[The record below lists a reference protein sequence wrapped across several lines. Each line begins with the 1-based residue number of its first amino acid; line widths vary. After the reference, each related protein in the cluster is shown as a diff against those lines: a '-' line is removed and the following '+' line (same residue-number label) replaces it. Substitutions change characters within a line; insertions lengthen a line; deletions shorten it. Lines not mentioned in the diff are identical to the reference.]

1 VSKLIKNWSYLLVS
15 DVIQQMIGFFV
26 VILLARKLSV
36 DDYGFFN
43 VILSAGMIFSVFAQ
57 FGMSNVVTREIAVNP
72 DTTSSFIKKIII
84 PFRLISFLFS
94 LLIFFGYDFFQ
105 GDYGNN
111 TIYIVLIILNL
122 SLWNFSESIAFG
134 HETTKYSSILNI
146 LFSLCWLVSVLIIP
160 EKALNVSTILL
171 VYCILHG
178 LKGLSYGI
186 VIYNIFYT
194 KQQYK
199 SKPTRISFF
208 HFIKMI
214 LPYFWLV
221 LLGVFSLEMP
231 IQLLNKNGNNIE
243 VAYYVVGYKLML
255 PISIAVSTAF
265 KAMFP
270 MFTKLYSTNR
280 NEFES
285 KLKIGFKLIFILGT
299 FLAIIS
305 SITSKYFIP
314 LLFGSEYI
322 NSTIVFNFLIWF
334 SIISILDTLL
344 SNGLSSAFKE
354 KIIALL
360 TTIDILILLPLLYI
374 ASFYGAWGIG
384 LAKLISGLLFLGYHL
399 YVFKRALSINIL
411 SKSLLNCL
419 FFYLTSML
427 VCLLINN
434 GYIQISI
441 LIIIITIF
449 TSIKNS
455 PIIDICR
462 LFKEFKIK
470 IN

>member
-1 VSKLIKNWSYLLVS
+1 MNFKILKNWSYLLIS
-15 DVIQQMIGFFV
+15 DVTQQLIGFLV

-57 FGMSNVVTREIAVNP
+57 FGMSNVVTREISINP
-72 DTTSSFIKKIII
+72 ETTSSFIKKILI
-84 PFRLISFLFS
+84 PFRLISFLIS
-94 LLIFFGYDFFQ
+94 LLIFFGYNFFQ

-134 HETTKYSSILNI
+134 HEITKYSSILNI
-146 LFSLCWLVSVLIIP
+146 LFSLCWLFSVLIIP
-160 EKALNVSTILL
+160 EKALNINTILL
-171 VYCILHG
+171 VYCILHA
-178 LKGLSYGI
+178 LKGLTYGVI
-186 VIYNIFYT
+186 IYNIFYIQ
-194 KQQYK
+194 QQYK
-199 SKPTRISFF
+199 SQPTRINITHFF
-208 HFIKMI
+208 KMI

-221 LLGVFSLEMP
+221 LLGIFSLEMP
-231 IQLLNKNGNNIE
+231 IQFLNKNGNNSE

-285 KLKIGFKLIFILGT
+285 KLKIGFKLVFILGT
-299 FLAIIS
+299 LLAIIT
-305 SITSKYFIP
+305 SITSKYFIT
-314 LLFGSEYI
+314 LIFGSDYY
-322 NSTIVFNFLIWF
+322 NSVIVFNFLIWF

-360 TTIDILILLPLLYI
+360 ATIDIIILLPLLYF
-374 ASFYGAWGIG
+374 ASYYGAEAIA
-384 LAKLISGLLFLGYHL
+384 LVKLISGILFLGYHL
-399 YVFKRALSINIL
+399 YVFKRVLLLNII
-411 SKSLLNCL
+411 SKSFLICIS
-419 FFYLTSML
+419 FYLTSML
-427 VCLLINN
+427 VCLLISNET
-434 GYIQISI
+434 IQILISI
-441 LIIIITIF
+441 LIISALIIIR
-449 TSIKNS
+449 NS
-455 PIIDICR
+455 PISDI
-462 LFKEFKIK
+462 FKLIKKIK
-470 IN
+470 IFN